1 MSDDPKKP
9 KQELLPPQRRSTEVA
24 RPAHPKPTGVIGSVT
39 SGFVAR
45 VQSRS
50 IDAHTERHKSTL
62 AYINVDTEI
71 AAALKANFIT
81 WGELYDIDNIL
92 DEQQRGRE
100 VGRLMAR
107 IRDASELER
116 LEKEAEIQT
125 EELDERLI
133 RARARRWQ
141 LEREITFAQQ
151 ATASLDVQEQTRN
164 RVAEERARIDLII
177 QETRRTTLERI
188 RDLSVKTG
196 LHQASEKEAK
206 AHENALDAEF
216 ARAAALDA
224 MDKTRG
230 RSTPQPT
237 NSFDAV
243 IAVLED
249 QIDLAK
255 QRSAPR
261 ETLDTLYTL
270 LGRYLAERDAGA
282 TT

>member
-107 IRDASELER
+107 IRDASALER

-125 EELDERLI
+125 EELDQRLI
-133 RARARRWQ
+133 EARARRWE
-141 LEREITFAQQ
+141 LEREIERRQQ
-151 ATASLDVQEQTRN
+151 AAASLETEKRWHNLEGEEHAQRKFLNAQRDRLIAQAVHDSIVQTQ
-164 RVAEERARIDLII
+164 
-177 QETRRTTLERI
+177 
-188 RDLSVKTG
+188 
-196 LHQASEKEAK
+196 
-206 AHENALDAEF
+206 
-216 ARAAALDA
+216 
-224 MDKTRG
+224 
-230 RSTPQPT
+230 
-237 NSFDAV
+237 
-243 IAVLED
+243 VL
-249 QIDLAK
+249 L
-255 QRSAPR
+255 
-261 ETLDTLYTL
+261 
-270 LGRYLAERDAGA
+270 AGA
-282 TT
+282 TEADTRYQYLTSLAALRQISDVAPTIDKAPDKSLAVAIESFENFKDLARQRNDPTEVGIWDIAIAALTNLRKEKS